1 MKTIM
6 LHLHAQTSIHAGA
19 GSDDSAVDLPV
30 QREAHTGYPCV
41 FGSSLKGAL
50 RSLGENTWEPGSTQV
65 NCLFGKEAAGDH
77 AGALLI
83 SDARLLLL
91 PLRSLTGQFRWTTCP
106 MILQR
111 YQIDAERF
119 GASFEAAIPDKISSG
134 QVLTPNN
141 DGALY
146 IEEYCFTQAE
156 GEISADLITGLAG
169 AMQYTNAT
177 DLLREQLAIL
187 SNDDFAYLARY
198 ALPVN
203 AHNVLNERK
212 VADNLWYE
220 ETLPPDT
227 VLYAGIAA
235 TDSRMKDE
243 SLGAADVMDT
253 FCELFQEKPWLQV
266 GGNETVGMGWCHV
279 SIKEG
284 SACSSKA

>member
-50 RSLGENTWEPGSTQV
+50 RTLGENKWKKEKEGPARI
-65 NCLFGKEAAGDH
+65 NRLFGTEATSDH

-91 PLRSLTGQFRWTTCP
+91 PLRSLTGQFRWATCP
-106 MILQR
+106 MVLQR
-111 YQIDAERF
+111 YKIDAARF
-119 GASFEAAIPDKISSG
+119 GTPFEATIPEVNSG
-134 QVLTPNN
+134 TVLTPKDEN
-141 DGALY
+141 ALY
-146 IEEYCFTQAE
+146 LEEYRFKKDTAN
-156 GEISADLITGLAG
+156 IDDKLIILLART
-169 AMQYTNAT
+169 MQYECANAVAM
-177 DLLREQLAIL
+177 LREQLAIL

-220 ETLPPDT
+220 EALPPDT
-227 VLYAGIAA
+227 LLYAGIAA
-235 TDSRMKDE
+235 TDSRAQDE
-243 SLGAADVMDT
+243 DQNAADVMEN
-253 FCELFQEKPWLQV
+253 FRELFQGNPWLQV

-279 SIKEG
+279 RIQPE
-284 SACSSKA
+284 AQ

>member
-1 MKTIM
+1 METIM

-50 RSLGENTWEPGSTQV
+50 RSLGENTWKNEPDTVSR
-65 NCLFGKEAAGDH
+65 LFGTEATSGH

-111 YQIDAERF
+111 YQVDAARF
-119 GASFEAAIPDKISSG
+119 GASFEAAIPCVCSG
-134 QVLTPNN
+134 TVLTPKN

-146 IEEYCFTQAE
+146 IEEYRFTQAE
-156 GEISADLITGLAG
+156 GKISADLIKRLAD
-169 AMQYTNAT
+169 AMQYANAA
-177 DLLREQLAIL
+177 DLLKEQLTIL

-235 TDSRMKDE
+235 TDSRVQGESEKAAAVMKN
-243 SLGAADVMDT
+243 
-253 FCELFQEKPWLQV
+253 FRRLFEGKPWLQV

-279 SIKEG
+279 SIREG
-284 SACSSKA
+284 SA